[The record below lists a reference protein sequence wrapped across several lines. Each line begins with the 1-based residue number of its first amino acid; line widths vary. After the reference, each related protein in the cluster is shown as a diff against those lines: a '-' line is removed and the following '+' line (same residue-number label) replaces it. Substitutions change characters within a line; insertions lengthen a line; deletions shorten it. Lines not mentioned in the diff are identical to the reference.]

1 MMDMAKKNKIMM
13 LLFVASE
20 AFFFI
25 GLIFAYVYYTY
36 FSGEAPGEPAKYLD
50 LIKTGIFS
58 IFLFSSSLTIHLAG
72 NQFKQG
78 NKKAMR
84 LWLFATLLLGAIF
97 LVGQGTEY
105 ARLMGVDLTISK
117 NVFGSAF
124 FTLTGFHGLHAL
136 LGLIAI
142 SIMTGL
148 LFSERFESVQATLIE
163 SVSVYWHF
171 VDAVWVVVFSVV
183 YIGAFL

>member
-1 MMDMAKKNKIMM
+1 MMDPVKKNKILM

-25 GLIFAYVYYTY
+25 GLIIAYVYYTY
-36 FSGEAPGEPAKYLD
+36 FSGEAPGEPARYLD
-50 LIKTGIFS
+50 LVKTGIFS
-58 IFLFSSSLTIHLAG
+58 ILLFSSSLTIHFAG
-72 NQFKQG
+72 SQFRKG
-78 NKKAMR
+78 HKKAMR
-84 LWLFATLLLGAIF
+84 LWLFTTLLLGAVF

-105 ARLMGVDLTISK
+105 ARLMGVDLTISR

-124 FTLTGFHGLHAL
+124 FTLTGFHGLHVL
-136 LGLIAI
+136 LGLITI

-148 LFSERFESVQATLIE
+148 LFSEKFESVQLTLIN

-171 VDAVWVVVFSVV
+171 VDAVWVIVFSVV
-183 YIGAFL
+183 YIGAFI